1 MWVGVHVWMLM
12 CACVYMCVLVLARLD
27 TSFEPLELELQVLE
41 GQLELVL
48 DLNSDPLFWQ

>member
-1 MWVGVHVWMLM
+1 M